1 MEEFDVQESDKF
13 KAEME
18 EAVFW
23 LYSHNLEQ
31 SQDFADKKALELQ
44 QEVNVLKNHLKK
56 TPRIGQADE
65 ISGIR
70 RFPMYEGRF
79 LITWTT
85 NQEKN
90 LVTLLEF
97 LDSKYPKQ
105 LRQFH
110 MSIDPD
116 DN

>member
-31 SQDFADKKALELQ
+31 SQNFADKKALELE
-44 QEVNVLKNHLKK
+44 QEVNTLKNHLKK

-70 RFPMYEGRF
+70 RFPLYDGRF
-79 LITWTT
+79 LATWTT
-85 NQEKN
+85 NQDKK
-90 LVTLLEF
+90 LVLLLEF
-97 LDSKYPKQ
+97 IDSKYPKQ
-105 LRQFH
+105 LRQFY
-110 MSIDPD
+110 MTIDPD